1 MHKCAAAQQHIS
13 RERIAL
19 IERLREQPDEGYK
32 RDIFDPEEYRGHR
45 KSLEHVYTKDPSI
58 QEEERPKRIMFAKT
72 WGILMYTGMRPKEL
86 LGLKV
91 NGIKMD
97 PPIKDPDERNK
108 QFVMRS
114 RADNT
119 KTGRARSIG
128 APHPARRRINAILD
142 A

>member
-32 RDIFDPEEYRGHR
+32 RDIFDPEEYGGHR

-114 RADNT
+114 RADNS

-128 APHPARRRINAILD
+128 APRKKAN
-142 A
+142 